1 MKFLNVHSGEY
12 YTFEKETTF
21 FKKKK
26 TKKKQLVENHGKR
39 RSSNF
44 VKWEFWKVG
53 QVKLF
58 LVKHQHFFFYRRFI
72 SDVFFKKILRKKT
85 FVA

>member
-12 YTFEKETTF
+12 YTFEKVTTF
-21 FKKKK
+21 FKKNK

-44 VKWEFWKVG
+44 VK
-53 QVKLF
+53 
-58 LVKHQHFFFYRRFI
+58 
-72 SDVFFKKILRKKT
+72 
-85 FVA
+85 